1 MHIFSESNLK
11 PMKTRFLLFSLSLLV
26 LSSFVPTNGNA
37 QTDCKE
43 QKVGRS
49 YFTICSKN
57 IVTEK
62 KKLFLTTQ
70 GIPKKIDGKNT
81 FKVVHYYVSNRKTT
95 ETDEVFLEYSKFL
108 NNLESHELFLNGKE
122 FTGVLKIAL
131 PFKNA
136 GTTNTYDGY
145 DLLTY
150 EFKEGRFVSK
160 SKLTDVELEKE
171 KAVIRTQ

>member
-1 MHIFSESNLK
+1 
-11 PMKTRFLLFSLSLLV
+11 MKTRFLLNIFGLLF
-26 LSSFVPTNGNA
+26 LSSLISGRLNA

-49 YFTICSKN
+49 YFSICSGN

-70 GIPKKIDGKNT
+70 ALPKKIDGKNT
-81 FKVVHYYVSNRKTT
+81 FKVVHYYLSDRKKI
-95 ETDEVFLEYSKFL
+95 ETDEIFLEYSKFL
-108 NNLESHELFLNGKE
+108 KNLETLEFYVNGKE
-122 FTGVLKIAL
+122 FNGVLKIAL
-131 PFKNA
+131 PFKNE
-136 GTTNTYDGY
+136 GVSTSYDGY

-171 KAVIRTQ
+171 KAVIRPQ

>member
-1 MHIFSESNLK
+1 MK
-11 PMKTRFLLFSLSLLV
+11 PMKTRFLRYTLGLIFLGSLISGNV
-26 LSSFVPTNGNA
+26 NA

-49 YFTICSKN
+49 YFSICPAN

-70 GIPKKIDGKNT
+70 SLPKKIDGKNT
-81 FKVVHYYVSNRKTT
+81 FKVVHYYVSDRKKV

-108 NNLESHELFLNGKE
+108 KNLETQEFFVNGKE
-122 FTGVLKIAL
+122 FNGILKIAL
-131 PFKNA
+131 PFKNE
-136 GTTNTYDGY
+136 GVSTQYDGY

-171 KAVIRTQ
+171 KAVIRPQ

>member
-1 MHIFSESNLK
+1 
-11 PMKTRFLLFSLSLLV
+11 MKTRFLRYTLGLIFLGSLISG
-26 LSSFVPTNGNA
+26 NGNA

-49 YFTICSKN
+49 YFSICPAN

-70 GIPKKIDGKNT
+70 SLPKKIDGKNT
-81 FKVVHYYVSNRKTT
+81 FKVVHYYVSDRKKV

-108 NNLESHELFLNGKE
+108 KNLETQEFFVNGKE
-122 FTGVLKIAL
+122 FNGILKIAL
-131 PFKNA
+131 PFKNE
-136 GTTNTYDGY
+136 GVSTQYDGY

-171 KAVIRTQ
+171 KAVIRPQ

>member
-1 MHIFSESNLK
+1 
-11 PMKTRFLLFSLSLLV
+11 MKTKILLYSLGLLF
-26 LSSFVPTNGNA
+26 LSSLISTNLHA

-49 YFTICSKN
+49 YFSICPAN

-70 GIPKKIDGKNT
+70 ALPKKIDGKNT
-81 FKVVHYYVSNRKTT
+81 FKVVHYYVADRGTN
-95 ETDEVFLEYSKFL
+95 ETDEIFLEYSKFL
-108 NNLESHELFLNGKE
+108 KNLETHDFFVNGKE
-122 FTGVLKIAL
+122 FNGVLKLAV
-131 PFKNA
+131 PFKNEGISTKYA
-136 GTTNTYDGY
+136 GY

-160 SKLTDVELEKE
+160 NKAADVELEKE
-171 KAVIRTQ
+171 KAVVRPQ

>member
-1 MHIFSESNLK
+1 MKIKILLYSFNLLLLS
-11 PMKTRFLLFSLSLLV
+11 FLIPSKSV
-26 LSSFVPTNGNA
+26 A
-37 QTDCKE
+37 QSDCSE

-49 YFTICSKN
+49 YFSICSDN

-62 KKLFLTTQ
+62 KKLFLTTKSV
-70 GIPKKIDGKNT
+70 PKRIDGKNT
-81 FKVVHYYVSNRKTT
+81 FKVVHYYVSNRRTT
-95 ETDEVFLEYSKFL
+95 ETDELFLEYSKFL
-108 NNLESHELFLNGKE
+108 KNLESHEFFVNGKE

-136 GTTNTYDGY
+136 GISTTYDGY

-160 SKLTDVELEKE
+160 NKVTDVELEKE
-171 KAVIRTQ
+171 KPIVRPT

>member
-1 MHIFSESNLK
+1 
-11 PMKTRFLLFSLSLLV
+11 MKTRFLLYSLSLL
-26 LSSFVPTNGNA
+26 LICSFIPANGNA
-37 QTDCKE
+37 QTNCNE

-49 YFTICSKN
+49 YFSICSNN

-62 KKLFLTTQ
+62 KKLYLTTKA
-70 GIPKKIDGKNT
+70 IPKKIDGKNT

-95 ETDEVFLEYSKFL
+95 ETDELFLEYSKFL
-108 NNLESHELFLNGKE
+108 NNLETHEFFLNGKV
-122 FTGVLKIAL
+122 FTGILKIAL

-136 GTTNTYDGY
+136 GVSTTYDGY

-171 KAVIRTQ
+171 KAVIRPT

>member
-1 MHIFSESNLK
+1 
-11 PMKTRFLLFSLSLLV
+11 MKTKHLFHTFSLLLLTV
-26 LSSFVPTNGNA
+26 LIPHKLLSQSGCT
-37 QTDCKE
+37 E

-49 YFTICSKN
+49 YFSICSDN

-62 KKLFLTTQ
+62 KKLFLTTKS
-70 GIPKKIDGKNT
+70 IPKRIDGKNT

-95 ETDEVFLEYSKFL
+95 ETDEIFLEYSKFL
-108 NNLESHELFLNGKE
+108 NNLETHDFFINGKE
-122 FTGVLKIAL
+122 FTGILKIAL

-136 GTTNTYDGY
+136 GVSATYDGY

-171 KAVIRTQ
+171 KAVIRPQ

>member
-1 MHIFSESNLK
+1 
-11 PMKTRFLLFSLSLLV
+11 MKTRFLLYSLSLL
-26 LSSFVPTNGNA
+26 LICSFIPANGNA
-37 QTDCKE
+37 QANCNE

-49 YFTICSKN
+49 YFSICSNN

-62 KKLFLTTQ
+62 KKLYLTTKA
-70 GIPKKIDGKNT
+70 IPKKIDGKNT

-95 ETDEVFLEYSKFL
+95 ETDELFLEYSKFL
-108 NNLESHELFLNGKE
+108 NNLETHEFFLNGKV

-136 GTTNTYDGY
+136 GVSTMYDGY

-171 KAVIRTQ
+171 KAVIRPQ

>member
-1 MHIFSESNLK
+1 MHIFKPTKLK
-11 PMKTRFLLFSLSLLV
+11 PMKTKQFLYSFSLLFLV
-26 LSSFVPTNGNA
+26 FLAPNKLHA
-37 QTDCKE
+37 QSGCSE

-49 YFTICSKN
+49 YFSICSDN

-62 KKLFLTTQ
+62 KKLYLTTKSL
-70 GIPKKIDGKNT
+70 PKKIDGKNT
-81 FKVVHYYVSNRKTT
+81 FKVVHYYVSNRKTK
-95 ETDEVFLEYSKFL
+95 ETDELFLEYSKFL
-108 NNLESHELFLNGKE
+108 NNLESHDFFINGKE

-131 PFKNA
+131 PFKNE
-136 GTTNTYDGY
+136 GVSTQYDGY

-160 SKLTDVELEKE
+160 SKASDVELEKE

>member
-1 MHIFSESNLK
+1 MKTKFLQYSIALLLLCSFI
-11 PMKTRFLLFSLSLLV
+11 PMKGT
-26 LSSFVPTNGNA
+26 A

-43 QKVGRS
+43 QKVGRT
-49 YFTICSKN
+49 YFTICSNN

-62 KKLFLTTQ
+62 KKLFLTTKA
-70 GIPKKIDGKNT
+70 IPKKIDGKNT

-95 ETDEVFLEYSKFL
+95 ETDDLFLEYSKFL
-108 NNLESHELFLNGKE
+108 NNLETHELFLNGKV

-136 GTTNTYDGY
+136 GVGTTYDGY

-171 KAVIRTQ
+171 TAVVRPK

>member
-1 MHIFSESNLK
+1 
-11 PMKTRFLLFSLSLLV
+11 MKTRFLLYTLGLLV
-26 LSSFVPTNGNA
+26 LSFLISANLHA

-49 YFTICSKN
+49 YFSICSGN

-70 GIPKKIDGKNT
+70 ALPKKIDGKNT
-81 FKVVHYYVSNRKTT
+81 FKIVHYYVSDRKKV

-108 NNLESHELFLNGKE
+108 KNLESQDFFINGKE
-122 FTGVLKIAL
+122 FTGILKIAL
-131 PFKNA
+131 PFKNEGVSA
-136 GTTNTYDGY
+136 QYDGY

-150 EFKEGRFVSK
+150 EFKEGQFVSK

-171 KAVIRTQ
+171 KAVIRPQ

>member
-1 MHIFSESNLK
+1 
-11 PMKTRFLLFSLSLLV
+11 MKTKFLLYSIALLLLCLV
-26 LSSFVPTNGNA
+26 IPNEGNA

-43 QKVGRS
+43 QKVGRT
-49 YFTICSKN
+49 YFTICSNN

-62 KKLFLTTQ
+62 KKLFLTTKA
-70 GIPKKIDGKNT
+70 IPKKIDGKNT
-81 FKVVHYYVSNRKTT
+81 FKVVHYYVSNRKTK
-95 ETDEVFLEYSKFL
+95 ETDDLFLEYSKFL
-108 NNLESHELFLNGKE
+108 NNLETHEFSLNGKV

-136 GTTNTYDGY
+136 GVSTMYDGY

-171 KAVIRTQ
+171 TAVIRPQ

>member
-1 MHIFSESNLK
+1 MK
-11 PMKTRFLLFSLSLLV
+11 PMKTRFLRYTLGLIFLGSLISG
-26 LSSFVPTNGNA
+26 NGNA

-49 YFTICSKN
+49 YFSICPAN

-70 GIPKKIDGKNT
+70 SLPKKIDGKNT
-81 FKVVHYYVSNRKTT
+81 FKVVHYYVSDRKKV

-108 NNLESHELFLNGKE
+108 KNLETQEFFVNGKE
-122 FTGVLKIAL
+122 FNGILKIAL
-131 PFKNA
+131 PFKNE
-136 GTTNTYDGY
+136 GVSTQYDGY

-171 KAVIRTQ
+171 KAVIRPQ

>member
-1 MHIFSESNLK
+1 MKMNLFFSFSLL
-11 PMKTRFLLFSLSLLV
+11 MLGFLLPGKL
-26 LSSFVPTNGNA
+26 NA
-37 QTDCKE
+37 QSGCTE

-49 YFTICSKN
+49 YFSICSDN

-62 KKLFLTTQ
+62 KKLFLTTKSL
-70 GIPKKIDGKNT
+70 PKKIDGKNT
-81 FKVVHYYVSNRKTT
+81 FKIVHYYVANRKTV

-108 NNLESHELFLNGKE
+108 NNLETHAFFVNGKE

-131 PFKNA
+131 PFKN
-136 GTTNTYDGY
+136 GGVSTNYDGY

-171 KAVIRTQ
+171 KAVVRPQ

>member
-1 MHIFSESNLK
+1 
-11 PMKTRFLLFSLSLLV
+11 MKTNRLLYSLSFLLLTFLIPHKLL
-26 LSSFVPTNGNA
+26 A
-37 QTDCKE
+37 QSGCTE

-49 YFTICSKN
+49 YFSICSDN

-62 KKLFLTTQ
+62 KKLFLTTKA
-70 GIPKKIDGKNT
+70 IPKRIDSKNT

-95 ETDEVFLEYSKFL
+95 ETDEIFLEYSKFL
-108 NNLESHELFLNGKE
+108 NNLETHDFFINGKE
-122 FTGVLKIAL
+122 FTGILKIAL

-136 GTTNTYDGY
+136 GVSTNYDGY

-171 KAVIRTQ
+171 KAVIRPQ

>member
-1 MHIFSESNLK
+1 
-11 PMKTRFLLFSLSLLV
+11 MKSRFLLYSLSLLV
-26 LSSFVPTNGNA
+26 LCLVIPKMGNA

-49 YFTICSKN
+49 YFTICSNN

-62 KKLFLTTQ
+62 KKLFLTTKA
-70 GIPKKIDGKNT
+70 IPKKIDGKNT
-81 FKVVHYYVSNRKTT
+81 FKVVHYYVSNRLTT
-95 ETDEVFLEYSKFL
+95 ETNDLFLEYSKFL
-108 NNLESHELFLNGKE
+108 NNLETHEFFLNGKT

-136 GTTNTYDGY
+136 GVSTKYDGY

-171 KAVIRTQ
+171 AAVVRTQ

>member
-1 MHIFSESNLK
+1 
-11 PMKTRFLLFSLSLLV
+11 MKTRFLLYSVSLL
-26 LSSFVPTNGNA
+26 LLCSFIPTKGNA
-37 QTDCKE
+37 QSDCKE
-43 QKVGRS
+43 QKVGRT
-49 YFTICSKN
+49 YFTICSNN

-62 KKLFLTTQ
+62 KKLYLTTKA
-70 GIPKKIDGKNT
+70 IPKKIDGKNT
-81 FKVVHYYVSNRKTT
+81 FKVVHYYISNRKTS
-95 ETDEVFLEYSKFL
+95 ETDELFLEYSKFL
-108 NNLESHELFLNGKE
+108 NNLESHEFFLNGKV

-136 GTTNTYDGY
+136 GVSTLYDGY

-171 KAVIRTQ
+171 TAVIRPQ

>member
-1 MHIFSESNLK
+1 
-11 PMKTRFLLFSLSLLV
+11 MKTRFLRYTLGLIFLGSLISGNV
-26 LSSFVPTNGNA
+26 NA

-49 YFTICSKN
+49 YFSICPAN

-70 GIPKKIDGKNT
+70 SLPKKIDGKNT
-81 FKVVHYYVSNRKTT
+81 FKVVHYYVSDRKKV

-108 NNLESHELFLNGKE
+108 KNLETQEFFVNGKE
-122 FTGVLKIAL
+122 FNGILKIAL
-131 PFKNA
+131 PFKNE
-136 GTTNTYDGY
+136 GVSTQYDGY

-171 KAVIRTQ
+171 KAVIRPQ